1 MWRIEIKCAVCG
13 FEIETVDEAIEN
25 GWNPYFYDGQVG
37 HEFACPGC
45 AQVILRVDETG
56 EMEMKEEFRG
66 KMKYLDDGP
75 EESRKDHPLM
85 GIAVLEGEHGK
96 LN

>member
-1 MWRIEIKCAVCG
+1 
-13 FEIETVDEAIEN
+13 
-25 GWNPYFYDGQVG
+25 
-37 HEFACPGC
+37 
-45 AQVILRVDETG
+45 
-56 EMEMKEEFRG
+56 MKEEFRG